1 MSDAEFFR
9 KKREEA
15 MKKICNAWNHNMSC
29 FICGRT
35 QIELEKQ
42 NKKLQIEHLI
52 DENIG
57 NSTIEKSQGGSSN
70 TYEVLNMPESKLKDN
85 FDILCDDC
93 NILKNSAIRE
103 LMIFVEKKD
112 FDSFIKKYKAF
123 LSIIPKNILSPA
135 ILATA
140 KNNKYKID
148 MENKKIIKI

>member
-15 MKKICNAWNHNMSC
+15 MKKICSAWGHNMSC
-29 FICGRT
+29 FICGRKER
-35 QIELEKQ
+35 ELEKQ
-42 NKKLQIEHLI
+42 NKKLQIEHLV

-57 NSTIEKSQGGSSN
+57 NTIFEKSQGGSSN
-70 TYEVLNMPESKLKDN
+70 TYEVLNTPENEIKSK

-123 LSIIPKNILSPA
+123 LPIIPVDILKPA
-135 ILATA
+135 IFETA

-148 MENKKIIKI
+148 MEGKKIIKI